1 MALKG
6 GGGRGRNPSGAGVA
20 TGSVHGVSLVIVKFY
35 AYLILPPYHNTV
47 LRLDEFIL
55 PAGDS
60 GEPFIHNA
68 FLETEETIT
77 FHVVRRFPTPR
88 KHRAVEIFKS
98 VQSRRRRVLLFPHNK
113 AGPNASTAGVKFVG
127 FRGAQSHRVRSK
139 GTCCTMGSKLL
150 LCGLRSA
157 GVTDPCHAGFRVV
170 SINTLQHL
178 MHIYRAKYI
187 KQLLSICCS

>member
-1 MALKG
+1 MSRSTSTLC
-6 GGGRGRNPSGAGVA
+6 
-20 TGSVHGVSLVIVKFY
+20 
-35 AYLILPPYHNTV
+35 
-47 LRLDEFIL
+47 LDECLYFPL
-55 PAGDS
+55 VTVES
-60 GEPFIHNA
+60 A
-68 FLETEETIT
+68 FLETRN
-77 FHVVRRFPTPR
+77 HYVSRRSTLSNQHPVNTARMRFS
-88 KHRAVEIFKS
+88 EMKS
-98 VQSRRRRVLLFPHNK
+98 VERRRRHVLFYAHNK
-113 AGPNASTAGVKFVG
+113 AAPNANTAGVKFVG
-127 FRGAQSHRVRSK
+127 FRGAQSHRARSR